1 MIFKNKSEKLLDK
14 IKKMWYN
21 TTTINNA
28 DKPLHKERKK
38 KMKLNVVNEVPEI
51 NVTVQESS
59 DGGFSILVAKKA
71 QGKPLGSF
79 KPGSVVK
86 LGNREYIVLDHSAE
100 TTAVI
105 TKEFA
110 ESMEFGKD
118 GDYTK
123 SNVRKYCEG
132 KFYEEL
138 AKAVGKE
145 NIIEHTVKLVADDGT
160 GKKNT
165 IKANVSILTTELYR
179 RYREFLPKYG
189 KWWWTATRVSADDS
203 LGYARSVC
211 CVGSLGFLNWY
222 GSDFCFGVRPFC
234 ILNSSILVS

>member
-1 MIFKNKSEKLLDK
+1 MK
-14 IKKMWYN
+14 I
-21 TTTINNA
+21 
-28 DKPLHKERKK
+28 
-38 KMKLNVVNEVPEI
+38 NVVNEVPDI

-110 ESMEFGKD
+110 KSMEFGKD
-118 GDYTK
+118 GNYIE
-123 SNVRKYCEG
+123 SHVRKYCEDE
-132 KFYEEL
+132 FYEEL
-138 AKAVGKE
+138 AKAIGKE

-179 RYREFLPKYG
+179 RYREFLPKFDRA
-189 KWWWTATRVSADDS
+189 WWTSTRLTADNS
-203 LGYARSVC
+203 TKYVNCACHVTEY
-211 CVGSLGFLNWY
+211 GFLDWRNCGY
-222 GSDFCFGVRPFC
+222 IFGVRPFC
-234 ILNSSILVS
+234 VLRSSVMAL